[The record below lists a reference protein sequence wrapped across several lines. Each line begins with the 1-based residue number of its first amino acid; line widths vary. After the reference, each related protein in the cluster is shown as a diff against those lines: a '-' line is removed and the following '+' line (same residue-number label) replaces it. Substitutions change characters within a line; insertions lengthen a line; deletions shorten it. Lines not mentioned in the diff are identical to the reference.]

1 MRLLLGFIALCITVS
16 AQGQSGQIQL
26 EYFLSSTKTLQ
37 ARFEQKVFDE
47 ERHEIS
53 ASSGTVFIKKP
64 GRFRWDYQGDN
75 VQTIVA
81 DGEKISIYDPDL
93 LQLTIRP
100 LDITLGSTPAHL
112 LINTDP
118 LEDTFLVQ
126 EGIQKGGYSWV
137 ELKPRQ
143 KNATFTSARVGFL
156 EGNIQVV
163 QMLDNFGQL
172 TELTFSQLKRN
183 PILKDELFKFNP
195 PPGVDV
201 IREN

>member
-1 MRLLLGFIALCITVS
+1 MQLLLGFIALCIAVG
-16 AQGQSGQIQL
+16 AQAQSGRAQL
-26 EYFLSSTKTLQ
+26 EHFLASTKTLQ

-53 ASSGTVFIKKP
+53 ASSGAVFIKKP

-93 LQLTIRP
+93 LQVTIRP
-100 LDITLGSTPAHL
+100 LDTALGNTPAHL
-112 LINTDP
+112 LINTAP
-118 LEDTFLVQ
+118 LEDAFLVQ
-126 EGIQKGGYSWV
+126 EGIPKGDHNWV
-137 ELKPRQ
+137 ELKPRR
-143 KNATFTSARVGFL
+143 KSATFTSARVGLL

-183 PILKDELFKFNP
+183 LVLKDGLFKFIP